1 MQTYAARLAWLNRP
15 MINGSLFLS
24 ITETHGAVDGGPQW
38 ALTGM
43 IRAERERSALDVRLS
58 KPKFW
63 RASPIASGRC
73 DGEDHDGCAATFR
86 PRVLIGVIH
95 QTRRRIRCHFQLK
108 LTGREAPA
116 GDGSAL
122 DALIDFY
129 RGFNASDLK
138 ALAANWA
145 EDNAPSMD
153 NPIGGIRRGWP
164 AIKEGYAKLFS
175 GPATV
180 RVAFHDFTAQ
190 GNNDYHLFVGRE
202 KGFCETPAV
211 RVELRIRTSRW
222 FIKIRGAAQK

>member
-1 MQTYAARLAWLNRP
+1 MP
-15 MINGSLFLS
+15 GMSL
-24 ITETHGAVDGGPQW
+24 P
-38 ALTGM
+38 
-43 IRAERERSALDVRLS
+43 
-58 KPKFW
+58 
-63 RASPIASGRC
+63 
-73 DGEDHDGCAATFR
+73 GE
-86 PRVLIGVIH
+86 I
-95 QTRRRIRCHFQLK
+95 
-108 LTGREAPA
+108 TGREAPI

-129 RGFNASDLK
+129 RAFNASDLK

-145 EDNAPSMD
+145 DGEAPSMD

-164 AIKEGYAKLFS
+164 AIREGYAKLFS

-211 RVELRIRTSRW
+211 RLELRIRTSRW
-222 FIKIRGAAQK
+222 FVKMRGAWRQLHHHGSIDEPALLADYQRAIFGAPLGAPL